1 MEWEAFNLN
10 ESLQENIKSLY
21 KEPTEIQQ
29 KVLVYTTA
37 KVDLLIQART
47 GEGKTLCYGIPI
59 INYLLNCYSRL
70 EKIDTRLS
78 PVALILVPTR
88 ELGIQVKNHLEKVI
102 LDQETNKNYYNIKI
116 ANVLGGFAKPKQIKV
131 LNKLSPEIIIAT
143 PGRLWEIIENEES
156 PLLEKLNGLKFLV
169 IDEADRMTEKG
180 HFVELKN
187 IIEHVYNRIELKK
200 NNGDNEKGKKRINT
214 IQSDITM
221 EEDKEENEKLAKKL
235 KVDVDDIET
244 IDPLELL
251 SDEANFDEEIDID
264 KVYQNEE
271 EEEEEEDNNLE
282 IDEDKDDNYNEEYD
296 EDYDQMNNEEE
307 EEENEEA
314 EEEDRK
320 NIVDYKRIYKE
331 KQKEISKIE
340 LNPYISMRTI
350 LCSATIDQIHQE
362 SQNKKSNKKQKQKQ
376 SSLSSEDQH
385 FQKLIRNLKFY
396 NKLIYLKLKNQKSN
410 LTTSTETSKDRGNHQ
425 QQKPQLNKE
434 ESDST
439 IQILPEKL
447 EIDCYKCDPST
458 RDYYLFH
465 ILKENEK
472 KRIIIFTNSIS
483 HTKKLYSIFSYFN
496 ELKCTVLHSK
506 MLQNVRIKNLD
517 RFSSNQI
524 NILFCTDIGARGL
537 DIPFVDLVIHY
548 HVPQKTETF
557 IHRSGRT
564 ARANR
569 SGKVTSL
576 ITQKELML
584 YKKVMIDL
592 HYNQFAMKT
601 LNIVQLEKI
610 KSLFEYAKQIERE
623 TFQIKKAN
631 REKQWYKKTAE
642 QCDMLV
648 DDENDN
654 RDDDE
659 DNDVREAKAEEKLL
673 NKKRNLMSKEK
684 LNQKKIYTKIN
695 ESSIKR
701 TSFLT
706 PDLVKKWNLLMNES
720 NLKNEN
726 LTQALYNAHNDAR
739 SIRFKEKPKKKR
751 YQRRRNKNQK

>member
-1 MEWEAFNLN
+1 MAIKWESFNLN
-10 ESLQENIKSLY
+10 QSLLENIKSLY
-21 KEPTEIQQ
+21 DSPTEIQQ

-59 INYLLNCYSRL
+59 INYLLNCYSRY
-70 EKIDTRLS
+70 EEIENRLS
-78 PVALILVPTR
+78 PSALILVPTR
-88 ELGIQVKNHLEKVI
+88 ELGIQVKNHLEKVLI
-102 LDQETNKNYYNIKI
+102 EEDTNKNIYNIKI

-131 LNKLSPEIIIAT
+131 LNKLNPEIIIAT

-156 PLLEKLNGLKFLV
+156 PLLEKLSKLKFLV

-187 IIEHVYNRIELKK
+187 IIEHVYNRIEVKKK
-200 NNGDNEKGKKRINT
+200 NDDDNDKGKKRINEL
-214 IQSDITM
+214 QSDITI
-221 EEDKEENEKLAKKL
+221 EEDKEENIKLAKQL
-235 KVDVDDIET
+235 KVDVDKIET
-244 IDPLELL
+244 VDPLELL
-251 SDEANFDEEIDID
+251 SDEANFDEEIGLNKGDNNEEEKEDNDLDINED
-264 KVYQNEE
+264 NDNEE
-271 EEEEEEDNNLE
+271 EELD
-282 IDEDKDDNYNEEYD
+282 DENI
-296 EDYDQMNNEEE
+296 DYDQMDSEEEIEKEEIENEEE
-307 EEENEEA
+307 K
-314 EEEDRK
+314 K
-320 NIVDYKRIYKE
+320 NIIDYRNIKKE

-340 LNPYISMRTI
+340 FNPFISMRTF

-362 SQNKKSNKKQKQKQ
+362 NQNQKSNKRHKQKQ
-376 SSLSSEDQH
+376 SSLSSEEQH
-385 FQKLIRNLKFY
+385 FQKLISNLKFY

-410 LTTSTETSKDRGNHQ
+410 LIASIDTFKNKGDNQHQ
-425 QQKPQLNKE
+425 QSQINQEQN
-434 ESDST
+434 ESK

-458 RDYYLFH
+458 KDYYLFH

-496 ELKCTVLHSK
+496 EYKCTVLHSK

-517 RFSSNQI
+517 RFASNQI
-524 NILFCTDIGARGL
+524 NFLFCTDIGARGL
-537 DIPFVDLVIHY
+537 DIPYVDLVIHY
-548 HVPQKTETF
+548 HIPQKTETF

-592 HYNQFAMKT
+592 HYTQFAMKT
-601 LNIVQLEKI
+601 LSIVQLEKI

-631 REKQWYKKTAE
+631 REKQWYKKTAQ

-648 DDENDN
+648 DDDCDN
-654 RDDDE
+654 RE
-659 DNDVREAKAEEKLL
+659 EEGNEAKEAKEAEKFL
-673 NKKRNLMSKEK
+673 NKKRNLFSKEK
-684 LNQKKIYTKIN
+684 LHQKKMYTKIN

-706 PDLVKKWNLLMNES
+706 PELVQKWNTLMKES
-720 NLKNEN
+720 NFQNEN
-726 LTQALYNAHNDAR
+726 LTQALYHAQNDAR
-739 SIRFKEKPKKKR
+739 AIRFKDKPKKKR
-751 YQRRRNKNQK
+751 YQRRRNK